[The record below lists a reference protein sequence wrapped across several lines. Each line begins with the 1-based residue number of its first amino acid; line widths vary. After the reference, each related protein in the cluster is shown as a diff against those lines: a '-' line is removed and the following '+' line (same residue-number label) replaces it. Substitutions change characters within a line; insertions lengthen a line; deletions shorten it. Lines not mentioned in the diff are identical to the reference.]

1 MGKRLHVV
9 SKQREYGKS
18 EGFNWKF
25 EEFKDFLEDLGADVC
40 AVEDC
45 AEEFECDEYSYK
57 EILDTLKDYKENGM
71 TDKVKEFFNEKYK
84 ETKFINDLDN
94 LGGLDELIDIM
105 QRFYDERDKNS
116 EWIQFVAF

>member
-45 AEEFECDEYSYK
+45 TDEFECDEYSYK
-57 EILDTLKDYKENGM
+57 KILDILKDYKENGM

-94 LGGLDELIDIM
+94 LGGLDEVVDIM

>member
-57 EILDTLKDYKENGM
+57 EILDMLKDYKENGI

>member
-9 SKQREYGKS
+9 SKKREYGKS

-25 EEFKDFLEDLGADVC
+25 EEFKNFLDDLGADIC
-40 AVEDC
+40 GADDWGD
-45 AEEFECDEYSYK
+45 EFECDEYSYK
-57 EILDTLKDYKENGM
+57 KILDTLKDYKENGM
-71 TDKVKEFFNEKYK
+71 TDKVKEFFNEKYE

-116 EWIQFVAF
+116 EWIQFVAY

>member
-9 SKQREYGKS
+9 SKQRKYGKS

-45 AEEFECDEYSYK
+45 AEEFECDVYSYK
-57 EILDTLKDYKENGM
+57 KILDMLKDYKENGM
-71 TDKVKEFFNEKYK
+71 TEKVKEFLYNYK

-94 LGGLDELIDIM
+94 LGGIDELINTM
-105 QRFYDERDKNS
+105 QRFYEERDKKS